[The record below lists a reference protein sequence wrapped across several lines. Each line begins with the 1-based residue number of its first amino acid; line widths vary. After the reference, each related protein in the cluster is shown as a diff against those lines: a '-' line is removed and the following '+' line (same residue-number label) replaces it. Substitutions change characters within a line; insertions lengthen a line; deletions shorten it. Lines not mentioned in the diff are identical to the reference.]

1 MPKYRF
7 LGDETRI
14 FPDSTVTVDPG
25 DVVECDGNPDER
37 WFELDGDTPPAVAS
51 VTPEEVHEDGEE

>member
-1 MPKYRF
+1 MSKFRF
-7 LGDETRI
+7 VGDHTRT

-51 VTPEEVHEDGEE
+51 VAPVDGEE